1 MIELSLRSFLSE
13 FNGSKFVVFFF
24 LLIFSFLCALKLDE
38 TLDVSWIII
47 FGPIWF
53 GEFVVLMGFFVGVV
67 AFCSQPP
74 SRYDNASRVDFVC
87 MCLTTLEHLFL
98 IAFEVLCVYKLE
110 FAQDDKEFTW
120 SLVCLPLFIESIVA
134 MITAVWSVRND
145 KTFEFEM
152 FFAINVVQFVF
163 IAFKLDDTLRWN
175 WVVVFVPTWVLFSL
189 GVIGTLYSLLLSVF
203 LTRSLHALQQHRRA
217 QVYVSACHL
226 ILAVPLITF
235 FVLLTARLDAF
246 KGMTALPPLPA
257 QVITTPPPILQNIPT
272 VPGIPTVLS
281 VPSGQLASGTQ
292 FGTGAFGST
301 GAVSGSN
308 RLGIDGLDTNRL
320 DGTNMKSSGQI
331 GTNGVLGSNLGN
343 SGEKIGNYGTTGN
356 SGTLGSGSA
365 KNSETIGTD
374 GHLHSTGS
382 MSGQMKSMNGHINS
396 MNDPLNT
403 MNGQISSSRSHSTNM
418 IVSPGH
424 LASMPST
431 LAIQAEQLSFLVL
444 SVPLYSALFLLIL
457 MTFGSPSG
465 NSWWFGMRT
474 PFCNFIFDAFPFLR
488 QYANISYRIGVSDQ
502 QVQRPNE
509 ENSIGYS
516 GPPRT
521 LSTIRMTTHLWSIE
535 TPD

>member
-13 FNGSKFVVFFF
+13 FNGSKFVVFFC
-24 LLIFSFLCALKLDE
+24 LLLFSLLCALKLDG
-38 TLDVSWIII
+38 TLDVNWIVI

-53 GEFVVLMGFFVGVV
+53 GEIIVLTGFFIGVV
-67 AFCSQPP
+67 GFCAQPP
-74 SRYDNASRVDFVC
+74 SRYDNASRIDFVC
-87 MCLTTLEHLFL
+87 MCLTTIQHLFL
-98 IAFEVLCVYKLE
+98 IAFAVLCVYKLE
-110 FAQDDKEFTW
+110 FAPNDKEFTW
-120 SLVCLPLFIESIVA
+120 SLACLPLFIESIVA
-134 MITAVWSVRND
+134 MVIAVWSVRND
-145 KTFEFEM
+145 RTFEFEM

-163 IAFKLDDTLRWN
+163 IAFKMDDTLRWN

-246 KGMTALPPLPA
+246 RWMAIPPPATAHHLATPAPQLIDLATTLMPLASQQLMNGPLVA
-257 QVITTPPPILQNIPT
+257 PNLMPTPPPRIISATYP
-272 VPGIPTVLS
+272 
-281 VPSGQLASGTQ
+281 
-292 FGTGAFGST
+292 
-301 GAVSGSN
+301 
-308 RLGIDGLDTNRL
+308 LD
-320 DGTNMKSSGQI
+320 
-331 GTNGVLGSNLGN
+331 
-343 SGEKIGNYGTTGN
+343 
-356 SGTLGSGSA
+356 
-365 KNSETIGTD
+365 
-374 GHLHSTGS
+374 
-382 MSGQMKSMNGHINS
+382 
-396 MNDPLNT
+396 
-403 MNGQISSSRSHSTNM
+403 
-418 IVSPGH
+418 
-424 LASMPST
+424 
-431 LAIQAEQLSFLVL
+431 IQPEHLSFTML
-444 SVPLYSALFLLIL
+444 SIPLYSALFLLIL

-502 QVQRPNE
+502 QVARPNE
-509 ENSIGYS
+509 DSGTAYS